1 MSTDL
6 TLDSLDS
13 LQPVVE
19 SENPDEEDDNDVSHA
34 DSEQTNPSVA
44 KGSTSM
50 KARAAKN
57 ERESL
62 GAKETRN
69 VLFLR
74 FFAFFILLLTAI
86 IVCLGVYF

>member
-1 MSTDL
+1 MSTKDI

-13 LQPVVE
+13 LEPVIE
-19 SENPDEEDDNDVSHA
+19 SEDHDEEDDNVSHA
-34 DSEQTNPSVA
+34 YSEDTDPSVA
-44 KGSTSM
+44 NVTTSM
-50 KARAAKN
+50 KERAAKN

-86 IVCLGVYF
+86 LVCLGVYF